1 MNAIDKTQRY
11 WLQTLFLDEGD
22 EYSIVKDD
30 GTTTSKIHTFSSCSE
45 VNGELLD
52 IIVSCFPHMLS
63 VLNMKIE
70 YALHTNVENT
80 PHFYFEL
87 YAKISDKFYL
97 VSVIGDI
104 NNININED
112 AKLLRYP
119 GAKEY
124 IKKSLA
130 YISEKT
136 QKAFN

>member
-1 MNAIDKTQRY
+1 MKAIDKTQRY

-22 EYSIVKDD
+22 EYTIVKDD
-30 GTTTSKIHTFSSCSE
+30 GTTTSKIHTFSSNSE
-45 VNGELLD
+45 VHGELLD
-52 IIVSCFPHMLS
+52 IIVTCFPHMLS

-70 YALHTNVENT
+70 YALHTNVENM

-104 NNININED
+104 ENINIKENAEI
-112 AKLLRYP
+112 LRYP
-119 GAKEY
+119 GAMGY
-124 IKKSLA
+124 IEKSLT